1 MVQVLIKAFDILELV
16 SQRKRQPISLTE
28 ISDELQINQA
38 TAANIINTLVSKNYL
53 EHIGKKKGYRLGLA
67 AYRLTNAVA
76 YEQDLVNA
84 AREPMEQLTA
94 KLNETSILGIL
105 QNHKRYILHVVNAN
119 QDVQVQIRSERN
131 VYETASGRLLLA
143 YLSEKELER
152 FLQINGLPSDELW
165 LEATTISGLKEV
177 LSHIRNHGIAK
188 THKHLSH
195 LKGFA
200 VPIFNHDKVI
210 AGLSVFVPEYRCS
223 PDKELEIVS
232 SMLETSKIISQILSY
247 HP

>member
-16 SQRKRQPISLTE
+16 AQRKGQPISLTE

-38 TAANIINTLVSKNYL
+38 TAANIINTIVSKNYL
-53 EHIGKKKGYRLGLA
+53 EHIGKKKGYRLGLS

-76 YEQDLVNA
+76 YEQDLINA

-105 QNHKRYILHVVNAN
+105 QNQKRFILHVVNSN
-119 QDVQVQIRSERN
+119 QDIQVQIRSERN

-143 YLSEKELER
+143 YLTEKELER
-152 FLQINGLPSDELW
+152 FLQTNGLPSEDLW
-165 LEATTISGLKEV
+165 NEATTLNGLKEA
-177 LSHIRNHGIAK
+177 LGNIREVGIAK
-188 THKHLSH
+188 THRLMSH

-200 VPIFNHDKVI
+200 VPIFNNDKVV

-223 PDKELEIVS
+223 EGKEEEIIS
-232 SMLETSKIISQILSY
+232 SMIEASKAISQILSY
-247 HP
+247 NS